1 MANLDQI
8 ALLAATI
15 GILLVDKPAGL
26 AAHDVVREFKRHF
39 NLVKVGHGGTLE
51 TNASGLFV
59 VLLGEGTKVAESLMG
74 ADRAYSMTVRLGTAT
89 DTCDR
94 NGAVLATQP
103 FAAVTPAALE
113 TALVG
118 LRGDVFQAP
127 PRFSAVLMHGATGYK
142 VVPTADD
149 EEARPRLVH
158 VYRLAA
164 TSFAPPLVGLD
175 ISCTKGASPRAL
187 ARDLG
192 EALGCG
198 ASLDS
203 LRRTSCGHFRVA
215 DALPYD
221 DLLKLPPMELRKRVI
236 PVAQA
241 ASR

>member
-8 ALLAATI
+8 ALLAATN

-94 NGAVLATQP
+94 NGAVLATKP
-103 FAAVTPAALE
+103 FDIVTSAALE
-113 TALVG
+113 TALAEF
-118 LRGDVFQAP
+118 RGDVFQAP
-127 PRFSAVLMHGATGYK
+127 PRFSAVLVHGKTGYQI
-142 VVPTADD
+142 VPTAEDD
-149 EEARPRLVH
+149 VRPRLVH
-158 VYRLAA
+158 VYRLVAA
-164 TSFAPPLVGLD
+164 SCAPPLVGLD
-175 ISCTKGASPRAL
+175 FSCTKGTSPRAL

-192 EALGCG
+192 EKLGCG
-198 ASLDS
+198 ASVEF
-203 LRRTSCGHFRVA
+203 LRRVSCGRLRIA

-221 DLLKLPPMELRKRVI
+221 DLLKLDPMEFRKRVI

-241 ASR
+241 VAR

>member
-8 ALLAATI
+8 ALLAALD
-15 GILLVDKPAGL
+15 GILLVDKPAGI
-26 AAHDVVREFKRHF
+26 ASHDVVKDVKRRF

-51 TNASGLFV
+51 TNASGLFLL
-59 VLLGEGTKVAESLMG
+59 LLGDGTKISSDLMG
-74 ADRAYSMTVRLGTAT
+74 ADRAYSAVIRLGTVT

-94 NGAVLATQP
+94 NGAVLASKP
-103 FAAVTPAALE
+103 FAAITSAVLE
-113 TALVG
+113 TALAG
-118 LRGDVFQAP
+118 FRGDIFQTP

-142 VVPTADD
+142 VVPTVDD

-158 VYRLAA
+158 VYRLVA

-203 LRRTSCGHFRVA
+203 LRRTSCGRFRVS